1 MGIHAISWWL
11 PPPLPFK
18 DQATQ
23 SLHLS
28 PPARVKYKHVW
39 NGYSHFTDE
48 ETEGSEKTVFS
59 RPGDSVRAR
68 IETRLSLSPSSM
80 PPP

>member
-1 MGIHAISWWL
+1 MVAAPS
-11 PPPLPFK
+11 PPFK

-48 ETEGSEKTVFS
+48 ETEVPREKTCFS
-59 RPGDSVRAR
+59 QGLVIKREAR
-68 IETRLSLSPSSM
+68 IENQAVLSPSSM

>member
-48 ETEGSEKTVFS
+48 ETEVPRRKPVFS
-59 RPGDSVRAR
+59 RPGDKR
-68 IETRLSLSPSSM
+68 EGQD
-80 PPP
+80 